1 MFNRI
6 LIPLCIVAILG
17 LGALVGYEFQPA
29 FDYSAKSPAPVRIAR
44 AIGAAKPNNAGLTCP
59 PNPTDDCPDLQVS
72 ITSTD
77 EPNSDSVEDDKAKML
92 EELRRAALEAENG
105 NGGEAAMSTELAM
118 STTDLDQM
126 TTFPGKLGL
135 LPASPEYPADNLP
148 TPERIELGRK
158 LYFDLRLS
166 RDQSMSCATC
176 HDPEKGWADGNPR
189 AIGFGKKELG
199 RHSPT
204 VINTAYNTAQ
214 FWDGRAETLEQ
225 QAVGPIMAA
234 GEMAMASV
242 EDVLETIRKAPEYA
256 GAFEAAYEEGPS
268 MKNIGRA
275 IAAFE
280 RTAVTGPSPY
290 DKYLAG
296 DKSALSDNEKRGMI
310 LFVTTA
316 SCTACHNGA
325 NFTDNKYHNL
335 GVRQAG
341 PLSEDLGRFDVT
353 KDPKDKHGFKTPGL
367 RNIDQSAPYMHDG
380 SLATLEEVVE
390 FYNKGGEQGDNR
402 SDLIKPLHLTES
414 QKADL
419 VAFLKALTGPMAE
432 AKAPEGP
439 HFGK

>member
-1 MFNRI
+1 MTNRI
-6 LIPLCIVAILG
+6 SILIGIAAVLGIVAV
-17 LGALVGYEFQPA
+17 VGYEFQPA
-29 FDYSAKSPAPVRIAR
+29 TEAPTVATVLKNPAKDIKPLPFIASA
-44 AIGAAKPNNAGLTCP
+44 TCP
-59 PNPTDDCPDLQVS
+59 PNPADDCPNLQVS

-77 EPNSDSVEDDKAKML
+77 EPKTTAGEDDEARML
-92 EELRRAALEAENG
+92 EELRKAALEAEA
-105 NGGEAAMSTELAM
+105 GGTAMTTELAM
-118 STTDLDQM
+118 SIADLDQM
-126 TTFPGKLGL
+126 TSFPGKLTL
-135 LPASPEYPADNLP
+135 LPQKPEYPSDNLP
-148 TPERIELGRK
+148 TPERIELGKK

-166 RDQSMSCATC
+166 RDHSMSCASC
-176 HDPEKGWADGNPR
+176 HDPEKGWADGRAR

-214 FWDGRAETLEQ
+214 FWDGRADTLEQ

-234 GEMAMASV
+234 GEMSMGS
-242 EDVLETIRKAPEYA
+242 EQDVLDMVGKAPEYA
-256 GAFEAAYEEGPS
+256 GAFEAAYGEGPS

-290 DKYLAG
+290 DNYLAG
-296 DKSALSDNEKRGMI
+296 DKSALSESEKRGMI

-316 SCTACHNGA
+316 SCTACHNGP

-341 PLSEDLGRFDVT
+341 PLTEDLGRFEVT

-367 RNIDQSAPYMHDG
+367 RNIEQSAPFMHDG

-390 FYNKGGEQGDNR
+390 FYNKGGEKGDNR
-402 SDLIKPLHLTES
+402 SNLIKPLNLTES

-419 VAFLKALTGPMAE
+419 VAFLRSLTGPMAE
-432 AKAPEGP
+432 VKTPAGE